1 MKKIKNAENNS
12 GLLVGGGIL
21 AAFIASLC
29 CIGPLILTLIGV
41 SGAAALSKLDVLR
54 IPMTVLV
61 IVIFSIAG
69 RSLYQKR
76 NFCEPGSICADSKK
90 YKKMVIAYWVGIVL
104 ALAAL
109 TSPYWISWIF
119 G

>member
-1 MKKIKNAENNS
+1 MVKIKNTENNS

-21 AAFIASLC
+21 AAFVASLC

-54 IPMTVLV
+54 IPMTIVVL
-61 IVIFSIAG
+61 IIFAIAG
-69 RSLYQKR
+69 RSLYRKR
-76 NFCEPGSICADSKK
+76 NICELGSICADSKK
-90 YKKMVIAYWVGIVL
+90 YKKMVITYCVGIIL

>member
-1 MKKIKNAENNS
+1 MEKIKNRENNS
-12 GLLVGGGIL
+12 GLLVGGGVL
-21 AAFIASLC
+21 AAFVASLC
-29 CIGPLILTLIGV
+29 CIGPLILTLAGV
-41 SGAAALSKLDVLR
+41 SGAAVLSKLDVLR
-54 IPMTVLV
+54 VPMTILV
-61 IVIFSIAG
+61 FIIFVVAG

-76 NFCEPGSICADSKK
+76 NVCEPGSICADSKK
-90 YKKMVIAYWVGIVL
+90 YKKMLIVYWMGIIL